1 MRFRGISQ
9 FRGLLGVS
17 DRFQAREQVCVP
29 VFSYE
34 ALYTLSVIECICE
47 DYLRL
52 VQTAYTLAK
61 EEVCS
66 CVQCVSEHQIKG
78 VDLLAPGN
86 LGDKDLGVLFEDVD
100 VAEAILHELWS
111 N

>member
-29 VFSYE
+29 DFSYE

-47 DYLRL
+47 DCFRFI
-52 VQTAYTLAK
+52 QTSYTLTK
-61 EEVCS
+61 
-66 CVQCVSEHQIKG
+66 
-78 VDLLAPGN
+78 
-86 LGDKDLGVLFEDVD
+86 
-100 VAEAILHELWS
+100 
-111 N
+111 